1 MKRILSLLIL
11 LALLMSCLGTA
22 LAEEAEEAE
31 EAEIS
36 VVVKNYKEFLAAVNE
51 QGAIRVL
58 ISAKYKHGTTEVTN
72 LIPAGRT
79 VLVVPENGESAV
91 INGRVDVYGEG
102 TVNFENVSIVGPAGD
117 IGLWVGYGANVTA
130 GSVTGGK
137 AKKENGQAA
146 VAVNR
151 ATLTIDSAVGSDGKG
166 GFGGDGVYA
175 FGSDTSVQIREAV
188 GGSAPKGF
196 GGSGVVV
203 FGGAKV
209 TVTGSATGGNGLY
222 APGKGVLL
230 GVNSTA
236 DGEGTLTD
244 GTELE
249 GKKTLD
255 LEAVAN
261 RNMLENA
268 LRSGKTDILLAPG
281 YKTGSDFHDGV
292 YFFCA
297 GADPV
302 RIASANEK
310 KPATMDG
317 SLHFAT
323 GTWTLENIKF
333 TSNTS
338 NDPYACLRALGDA
351 NVTASGSIAIKK
363 EVIGIAAQDNARIEF
378 TGDCVSAGNG
388 LYANGSG
395 VIVMNG
401 NVTIK
406 CKTLFAVGTKDNAT
420 ITLNGNVDVAGDSN
434 ALDANGGTITMTGTV
449 HVKGS
454 DQYPAVI
461 AAGGG
466 EINLTGPVNNDGK
479 SACITCRGGNVTVNG
494 DVTGKTTTR
503 YPVFMDEDAG
513 DVTING
519 TLYTVGPAYN
529 VLHGNLTVN
538 GDIVI
543 RTRKSW
549 RSWGSSTLPGI
560 VTVTGETK
568 IEK

>member
-1 MKRILSLLIL
+1 MKRVLSLLIL
-11 LALLMSCLGTA
+11 LALLLSCLGA
-22 LAEEAEEAE
+22 SFAE

-51 QGAIRVL
+51 KGATRVL
-58 ISAKYKHGTTEVTN
+58 ISAKYKHGTTEGTN
-72 LIPAGRT
+72 LKPAGRT

-102 TVNFENVSIVGPAGD
+102 AVIFENVSIVGPAGD
-117 IGLWVGYGANVTA
+117 FGLWVGYGANVTA

-146 VAVNR
+146 VVVNR

-175 FGSDTSVQIREAV
+175 YGSDASVQIREAV

-222 APGKGVLL
+222 TPGKGVLVGL
-230 GVNSTA
+230 NGTA

-244 GTELE
+244 GTELD

-268 LRSGKTDILLAPG
+268 LRSGKTDILLTPG
-281 YKTGSDFHDGV
+281 YKTGSDFHEGI

-317 SLHFAT
+317 SLYFAT
-323 GTWTLENIKF
+323 GNWSLDNIKF
-333 TSNTS
+333 TLNSGKKTLM
-338 NDPYACLRALGDA
+338 CLRILGDA
-351 NVTASGSIAIKK
+351 NVTASGSVTTKGNA
-363 EVIGIAAQDNARIEF
+363 IGIGVQENARIEF

-401 NVTIK
+401 NVTVK
-406 CKTLFAVGTKDNAT
+406 SKTFFAVGTKDNAT

-454 DQYPAVI
+454 DQYPAVF

-466 EINLTGPVNNDGK
+466 EISLTGPVNNDGK

-494 DVTGKTTTR
+494 DVTGKTSTR
-503 YPVFMDEDAG
+503 YPVFMEEDAG

-519 TLYTVGPAYN
+519 TLYACGPAFK

-538 GDIVI
+538 GDVVI
-543 RTRKSW
+543 RTRKNWNSF
-549 RSWGSSTLPGI
+549 STTTLPGTS
-560 VTVTGETK
+560 TVTGEFK
-568 IEK
+568 VEK